1 MCVSL
6 PGETCST
13 EVSTSTKSVSAKCA
27 RNALT
32 MAARP
37 IRNGRR
43 STWAL
48 AFQNGGRLGIIAIAF
63 ADARAGAKIAG
74 EAAQDRYVALRN
86 RATPRSETAKEPH
99 S

>member
-27 RNALT
+27 RSALT

-43 STWAL
+43 SAC
-48 AFQNGGRLGIIAIAF
+48 
-63 ADARAGAKIAG
+63 ADAVHQGRRPVIGGGLAEAANSAKIAG